1 MTQHCACPA
10 DFPSWHEQDIDLSG
24 ESILAS
30 KIPSFLY
37 MPLSYEAC
45 LQRQQSDL
53 EQLELSEQWPGLV
66 MTRTGLFRG
75 EIYRLL
81 TTGNSPSRHVRSL
94 EAPFNVTGY
103 LHNGGMGTIREST
116 RQLQMQLFDQGR
128 MPKELYL
135 CYLTC
140 PICYE
145 KKGGDKI
152 LLLRRW
158 NESATLKKRL
168 HKKSRG

>member
-1 MTQHCACPA
+1 MAQQCACPEH
-10 DFPSWHEQDIDLSG
+10 FPSWHEQDVDLSG
-24 ESILAS
+24 NPILAL

-37 MPLSYEAC
+37 MPISYESY
-45 LQRQQSDL
+45 LQQQLLTL

-66 MTRTGLFRG
+66 ITRTGFLRG
-75 EIYRLL
+75 EILRLL
-81 TTGNSPSRHVRSL
+81 TSGHSASRHVKAL
-94 EAPFNVTGY
+94 NTPFTVRGY
-103 LHNGGMGTIREST
+103 LHNGGIGSIKEST
-116 RQLQMQLFDQGR
+116 RQLQMQIFDRGH

-140 PICYE
+140 PICSE

-158 NESATLKKRL
+158 NKSATLAKRIQA
-168 HKKSRG
+168 KP